1 MKKISFKRAVA
12 AAVSAVLVLTVSVS
26 PAFAALDSCGESA
39 LCSFGIC
46 EESVS
51 TCEKLICR
59 LLSKCFTFCK
69 DTSTEEPAKPA
80 PELPAE
86 SEKPD
91 TSPEKPDT
99 SPEKPDTSP
108 EKPDDAKTDE
118 AAGEYS
124 AYVNEILSLVNDAR
138 RAKGLG
144 ELKLDTELT
153 KAAMIRAE
161 EQNVLFG
168 HTRPDGSS
176 YYTVLENGARRLTGE
191 NVAIGQTSAKQAFED
206 WMNSPGHRGNIL
218 SAGYTSIGI
227 GVAKCTASGYTG
239 FCWAQMFAG

>member
-1 MKKISFKRAVA
+1 MKKISFKRAAA

-26 PAFAALDSCGESA
+26 PAFAASDSCGKSA

-46 EESVS
+46 EESAS

-69 DTSTEEPAKPA
+69 DTSTEEPAQPA
-80 PELPAE
+80 PELPTE
-86 SEKPD
+86 S
-91 TSPEKPDT
+91 
-99 SPEKPDTSP
+99 EKPDTSP

-138 RAKGLG
+138 RANGLG

-176 YYTVLENGARRLTGE
+176 YYTALENGARRLTGE
-191 NVAIGQTSAKQAFED
+191 NVAIGQTSAKQVFED

-218 SAGYTSIGI
+218 SASYTSIGI